1 MEQKVIGFGQKIFLV
16 KISKF
21 PITAGV
27 TCLRLRNFLKHFSK
41 KKTFFFLLKWKK
53 SDWFWSKQN
62 FGKNFKISHYRRCNV
77 SETQKFFEKI
87 FKKDKFFFAQME
99 QKLICFGQNTFLF
112 KISKI
117 PITAG
122 VTCFCSNG
130 TKSDWF
136 WSKHIF
142 GQNFQIPHYSRC
154 NVSETQKLFE
164 QYFPS
169 TFKNYV

>member
-1 MEQKVIGFGQKIFLV
+1 MIGFGKNTFLVKISKFPITADVTCLRLRNFLKLFSKKKKFFFAQMKQKVIGFGQNTFLV

-27 TCLRLRNFLKHFSK
+27 TCLRLRNFLKKFK
-41 KKTFFFLLKWKK
+41 KKRY
-53 SDWFWSKQN
+53 
-62 FGKNFKISHYRRCNV
+62 I
-77 SETQKFFEKI
+77 
-87 FKKDKFFFAQME
+87 FFAQME
-99 QKLICFGQNTFLF
+99 QKLIYFGQNTFLF

-117 PITAG
+117 PIIAG

-154 NVSETQKLFE
+154 NVSDT
-164 QYFPS
+164 
-169 TFKNYV
+169 